1 MSQQPPLSLASLVM
15 ELSAHLEDRWRDQ
28 LAQDVKTTIKQCL
41 ETLATNCSADELS
54 IAKRSILIKE
64 TYQLLIQRVKCGF
77 TFDEASATVG
87 SNLYYLSYDPQKSLF
102 LTVPQSLNIINNEG
116 GGGFLSGTLTNTLI
130 VGENYYALQNLSV
143 AGLTSKVDII
153 YIDPPYN
160 TKELQS
166 YKDKFQ
172 RHGWL
177 SMLKERLVLA
187 KKLLAETGVI
197 FVSID
202 DHEQAYLKVL
212 MDEIFGEENFV
223 TNIIRKT
230 RSASSQSKNNVNVQH
245 EYCLLYAKNNELF
258 QATGGAKSFTHYKNP
273 DHDPRGL
280 WISDNPT
287 IGLALGSKKNNYFGI
302 KNPYTQK
309 VDFPSENCQWRFSEG
324 KSQEYIA
331 VGKIKFLK
339 KYGKNQ
345 RGFIFKRY
353 QSEIRLKV
361 KVFNSLQFCPMKCA
375 VSCTHCQ
382 NVSRYMNQAGTK
394 EFLKLGLF
402 GTNEKNF
409 FLYPKPTQFIID
421 LLKIIDCKDAI
432 VLDFFAG
439 SGTTG
444 HAVLAL
450 NRQDGGTRKFILVTN
465 KENNID
471 QICYERLHRIIKGVG
486 TGTKRVT
493 NFPWITNN
501 QPFNVSLQVFS
512 IVSSNVTSWNYQQK
526 NFGFSATINPLLQK
540 VINGWQKFNPAYQVT
555 DQSQLWTQLLALTYN
570 TNADN
575 KEHD

>member
-1 MSQQPPLSLASLVM
+1 MWFYFWWSQCYFRVEFILFKLWST
-15 ELSAHLEDRWRDQ
+15 E
-28 LAQDVKTTIKQCL
+28 IFGI
-41 ETLATNCSADELS
+41 NCTAVIE
-54 IAKRSILIKE
+54 
-64 TYQLLIQRVKCGF
+64 YHWQQR
-77 TFDEASATVG
+77 
-87 SNLYYLSYDPQKSLF
+87 
-102 LTVPQSLNIINNEG
+102 G
-116 GGGFLSGTLTNTLI
+116 GVLSGALTNTLI

-143 AGLTSKVDII
+143 AGLASKVDII

-212 MDEIFGEENFV
+212 MDEIFGEDNFV

-245 EYCLLYAKNNELF
+245 EYCLLYAKNHELF
-258 QATGGAKSFTHYKNP
+258 QATGDAKIFAHYKNP
-273 DHDPRGL
+273 DHDPRGP
-280 WISDNPT
+280 WVSDNPT
-287 IGLALGSKKNNYFGI
+287 IGLALGNKKNNYFGI

-309 VDFPSENCQWRFSEG
+309 VDFPPENRNWQFSGG
-324 KSQEYIA
+324 KLQEHIA
-331 VGKIKFLK
+331 SGKIKFLK
-339 KYGKNQ
+339 KYKKNQ

-353 QSEIRLKV
+353 QSEIHLKV

-375 VSCTHCQ
+375 VSCTQCQ

-450 NRQDGGTRKFILVTN
+450 NRQDGGNRKFILVTN
-465 KENNID
+465 QENNID

-486 TGTKRVT
+486 TNKETD
-493 NFPWITNN
+493 FSWITNN
-501 QPFNVSLQVFS
+501 QPFDVTLQVFR
-512 IVSSNVTSWNYQQK
+512 IASSNVTSWKYQQQ
-526 NFGFSATINPLLQK
+526 NFDFDATTNPLLQK
-540 VINGWQKFNPAYQVT
+540 VINAWQKFNPAYQVT
-555 DQSQLWTQLLALTYN
+555 DSSQLWTQLLALTYN

-575 KEHD
+575 KEHH